1 MATSAAWLIRSSVEA
16 PSCLPKD
23 VRPTPVMKLISIRL
37 RQAEHF
43 LGNETQDQLRADRRD
58 TGDQGFTQ
66 IALDVKFL
74 GIAEAAMGHHRL
86 FAGLKAGFTR
96 KIFCGV

>member
-1 MATSAAWLIRSSVEA
+1 MPKCSANTVASMMCGCTVEEPHSTPSTSPRSRRGSAMASSAALLIRSSVEE

-23 VRPTPVMKLISIRL
+23 VSPTPVIKLISIRL

-58 TGDQGFTQ
+58 AGDQGF
-66 IALDVKFL
+66 A
-74 GIAEAAMGHHRL
+74 
-86 FAGLKAGFTR
+86 
-96 KIFCGV
+96 